1 MSLTAALNS
10 AVSGLNVAQRALAV
24 TANNV
29 ANANT
34 DGYSRKL
41 LNQQALVVAGRGAGV
56 EATDI
61 TRVTDQFLTD
71 QVRHQSSIA
80 GRSDALQHYQDLLQ
94 VAFGAPGDDHD
105 LALQVGDLQSALE
118 DVANDPG
125 IPALGLQV
133 VHAADDLGQS
143 IGALAGQVQTL
154 RGDAD
159 QTIGRTV
166 DSINAEL
173 QGIHDLNVQITRQT
187 NLGETSPDLLDR
199 RDALVNQ
206 LANQIDIQ
214 TSSQDG
220 GSVAIYTASGEAL
233 LDATPR
239 VVVYHPAALV
249 VSDTTFEPIAI
260 FRQNQLDPATG
271 QPLDPTAGVQL
282 VSGGIRSTLNAELQ
296 NDAVADAS
304 QVITSRIT
312 GGQLAGLLATRD
324 SVLPAVDDQL
334 QELAAGLRFALN
346 AAHNDGSAVPPPS
359 QLAGTR
365 TDLSDFAGATRSG
378 TATIAVID
386 RTDGSTQLAFQVDV
400 GAAADETAL
409 AAQIN
414 ASLGAFG
421 SAAIGT
427 DGNLEITLADSG
439 QGLAVAEGDSSITV
453 ADAAGRD
460 RDYGFAHY
468 FGLNDLMVQ
477 DGGHP
482 SDLAV
487 RADLRADPSLLSTA
501 RLDVLTSPLTATLGG
516 AGDNRAAQA
525 LAQALSDAQPV
536 IARGGLPA
544 KQVSLAGYA
553 GDIIAHSAT
562 LADSAEQAA
571 TRDRALADA
580 LQQRAADA
588 SGVNID
594 EEMANLVQLQQ
605 AYAASARMIA
615 ATNDLFNEL
624 LDMVR

>member
-1 MSLTAALNS
+1 M
-10 AVSGLNVAQRALAV
+10 
-24 TANNV
+24 
-29 ANANT
+29 
-34 DGYSRKL
+34 
-41 LNQQALVVAGRGAGV
+41 
-56 EATDI
+56 
-61 TRVTDQFLTD
+61 
-71 QVRHQSSIA
+71 
-80 GRSDALQHYQDLLQ
+80 
-94 VAFGAPGDDHD
+94 
-105 LALQVGDLQSALE
+105 
-118 DVANDPG
+118 
-125 IPALGLQV
+125 
-133 VHAADDLGQS
+133 
-143 IGALAGQVQTL
+143 
-154 RGDAD
+154 
-159 QTIGRTV
+159 
-166 DSINAEL
+166 
-173 QGIHDLNVQITRQT
+173 
-187 NLGETSPDLLDR
+187 
-199 RDALVNQ
+199 
-206 LANQIDIQ
+206 
-214 TSSQDG
+214 
-220 GSVAIYTASGEAL
+220 
-233 LDATPR
+233 
-239 VVVYHPAALV
+239 
-249 VSDTTFEPIAI
+249 
-260 FRQNQLDPATG
+260 
-271 QPLDPTAGVQL
+271 
-282 VSGGIRSTLNAELQ
+282 
-296 NDAVADAS
+296 
-304 QVITSRIT
+304 ITSRIT

>member
-1 MSLTAALNS
+1 LSLTAALAS

-34 DGYSRKL
+34 EGYSRKV
-41 LNQQALVVAGRGAGV
+41 LNQQAVVVGSRGAGV
-56 EATDI
+56 EATDV
-61 TRVTDQFLTD
+61 TRITDQFLTD
-71 QVRHQSSIA
+71 EVRRQSGVA
-80 GRSDALQHYQDLLQ
+80 GRSDALERYQSLLQ
-94 VAFGAPGDDHD
+94 DAFSAPGDDRD
-105 LALQVGDLQSALE
+105 LATQIGALQTALE
-118 DVANDPG
+118 DLGNDPG
-125 IPALGLQV
+125 IPALALQV
-133 VHAADDLGQS
+133 VHAADDVGQS
-143 IGALAGQVQTL
+143 IGGLADQVQTL
-154 RGDAD
+154 RADAD

-166 DSINAEL
+166 DAINDEL
-173 QGIHDLNVQITRQT
+173 QGIADLNTQIKRQA
-187 NLGETSPDLLDR
+187 NLGDVSPDLLDR
-199 RDALVNQ
+199 RDTLVNQ
-206 LANQIDIQ
+206 LAGQIDIR
-214 TSSQDG
+214 TTTQDG
-220 GSVAIYTASGEAL
+220 NTLAIYTAGGETL
-233 LDATPR
+233 LDSTPR
-239 VVVYHPAALV
+239 VVVYNPATV
-249 VSDTTFEPIAI
+249 VVADTPFQPIAI
-260 FRQNQLDPATG
+260 FRKDQLDRATG

-282 VSGGIRSTLNAELQ
+282 VSGGLRSTLNAELQ

-304 QVITSRIT
+304 QVITSRIR
-312 GGQLAGLLATRD
+312 GGQLAGLLEVRD
-324 SVLPAVDDQL
+324 SVLPALDDQL
-334 QELAAGLRFALN
+334 QELADGLRFALN

-359 QLAGTR
+359 QLSGTR

-421 SAAIGT
+421 SAAIGA
-427 DGNLEITLADSG
+427 DGNLEIALADSG
-439 QGLAVAEGDSSITV
+439 QGIAIAEGDSSVTV
-453 ADAAGRD
+453 TDAAGRD
-460 RDYGFAHY
+460 RDYGFAQY
-468 FGLNDLMVQ
+468 FGLDDLMVQ
-477 DGGHP
+477 NGGRA
-482 SDLAV
+482 SDLGV

-501 RLDVLTSPLTATLGG
+501 RLDVSTSPLTATLGG

-525 LAQALSDAQPV
+525 LAQVLSDAQPV

-544 KQVSLAGYA
+544 KSVSLTTYA

-580 LQQRAADA
+580 LQQRAADV

>member
-1 MSLTAALNS
+1 MSLTAALTS

-34 DGYSRKL
+34 DGYSRKV
-41 LNQQALVVAGRGAGV
+41 LNQQALVVSGRGAGV

-61 TRVTDQFLTD
+61 TRITDQFLTD
-71 QVRHQSSIA
+71 QVRHQSAVA

-118 DVANDPG
+118 DLANDPG
-125 IPALGLQV
+125 TPALGLQV

-143 IGALAGQVQTL
+143 IGALADQVQTL

-166 DSINAEL
+166 DAINTEL
-173 QGIHDLNVQITRQT
+173 QGIHDLNVQITRQA

-220 GSVAIYTASGEAL
+220 GSIAIYTASGEAL

-239 VVVYHPAALV
+239 VVVYNPAALV
-249 VSDTTFEPIAI
+249 VSDTPFQPIAI

-271 QPLDPTAGVQL
+271 QPLDPAAGVQL
-282 VSGGIRSTLNAELQ
+282 VSGGIRSTLSAELQ

-304 QVITSRIT
+304 QVITSRIR
-312 GGQLAGLLATRD
+312 GGQLAGLLETRD
-324 SVLPAVDDQL
+324 SVLPALDDQL

-359 QLAGTR
+359 QLTGTR

-439 QGLAVAEGDSSITV
+439 QGLAVAEGRQQHHGRRRRRPQPRLRLRALFRPQRPDGPGRRPPERSRGPCRSQGRPLV
-453 ADAAGRD
+453 AQHGPAR
-460 RDYGFAHY
+460 R
-468 FGLNDLMVQ
+468 
-477 DGGHP
+477 P
-482 SDLAV
+482 DLAL
-487 RADLRADPSLLSTA
+487 DGDP
-501 RLDVLTSPLTATLGG
+501 RWRRRQPGGPG
-516 AGDNRAAQA
+516 AGPGAQRR
-525 LAQALSDAQPV
+525 P
-536 IARGGLPA
+536 
-544 KQVSLAGYA
+544 A
-553 GDIIAHSAT
+553 GDRPRRPAGKAGQPRH
-562 LADSAEQAA
+562 LCG
-571 TRDRALADA
+571 RHHRA
-580 LQQRAADA
+580 
-588 SGVNID
+588 
-594 EEMANLVQLQQ
+594 
-605 AYAASARMIA
+605 
-615 ATNDLFNEL
+615 
-624 LDMVR
+624 

>member
-1 MSLTAALNS
+1 MSLTAALAS

-34 DGYSRKL
+34 EGYSRKV
-41 LNQQALVVAGRGAGV
+41 LNQQAVVVGSRGAGV
-56 EATDI
+56 EATDV
-61 TRVTDQFLTD
+61 TRITDQFLTD
-71 QVRHQSSIA
+71 EVRRQSGVA
-80 GRSDALQHYQDLLQ
+80 GRSDALEHYQSLLQ
-94 VAFGAPGDDHD
+94 DAFSAPGDDRD
-105 LALQVGDLQSALE
+105 LATQIGALQTALE
-118 DVANDPG
+118 DLGNDPG
-125 IPALGLQV
+125 IPALALQV
-133 VHAADDLGQS
+133 VHAAEDVGQS
-143 IGALAGQVQTL
+143 IGGLADQVQTL
-154 RGDAD
+154 RADAD

-166 DSINAEL
+166 DAINDEL
-173 QGIHDLNVQITRQT
+173 QGIADLNTQIKRQA
-187 NLGETSPDLLDR
+187 NLGDVSPDLLDR
-199 RDALVNQ
+199 RDTLVNQ
-206 LANQIDIQ
+206 LAGQIDIR
-214 TSSQDG
+214 TTTQDG
-220 GSVAIYTASGEAL
+220 NTLAIYTAGGETL
-233 LDATPR
+233 LDSTPR
-239 VVVYHPAALV
+239 VVVYNPATV
-249 VSDTTFEPIAI
+249 VVADTPFQPIAI
-260 FRQNQLDPATG
+260 FRKDQLDRATG

-282 VSGGIRSTLNAELQ
+282 VSGGLRSTLNAELQ

-304 QVITSRIT
+304 QVITSRIR
-312 GGQLAGLLATRD
+312 GGQLAGLLEVRD
-324 SVLPAVDDQL
+324 SVLPALDDQL
-334 QELAAGLRFALN
+334 QELADGLRFALN

-359 QLAGTR
+359 QLSGTR

-421 SAAIGT
+421 SAAIGA
-427 DGNLEITLADSG
+427 DGNLEIALADSG
-439 QGLAVAEGDSSITV
+439 QGIAIAEGDSSVTV
-453 ADAAGRD
+453 TDAAGRD
-460 RDYGFAHY
+460 RDYGFAQY

-477 DGGHP
+477 NGGRA
-482 SDLAV
+482 SDLGV

-501 RLDVLTSPLTATLGG
+501 RLDVSTSPLTATLGG

-525 LAQALSDAQPV
+525 LAQVLSDAQPV

-544 KQVSLAGYA
+544 KSVSLTTYA

-580 LQQRAADA
+580 LQQRAADV